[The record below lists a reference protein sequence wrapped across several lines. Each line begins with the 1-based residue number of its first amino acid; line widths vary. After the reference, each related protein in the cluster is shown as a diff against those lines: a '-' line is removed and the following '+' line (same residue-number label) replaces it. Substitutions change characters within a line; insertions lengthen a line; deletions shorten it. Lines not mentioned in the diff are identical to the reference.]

1 MSKRRDGKKNGNGK
15 QRKKKNKRLID
26 LAAVTASD
34 ASFPET
40 RYEKRVA
47 ADIRGKGEKAKRW
60 HGDREEEER
69 KRERRKRKR
78 QREKRYIDK
87 DSRTRIRTRMERV
100 GIERN

>member
-1 MSKRRDGKKNGNGK
+1 MSKRRDGKKNGNGR
-15 QRKKKNKRLID
+15 QRKKKKNKRLID

-69 KRERRKRKR
+69 KRG
-78 QREKRYIDK
+78 REKE
-87 DSRTRIRTRMERV
+87 ER
-100 GIERN
+100 ERDRGKRDI